1 MTSPWGVR
9 RATASDIDLVTSI
22 ITLAFAHDPLWA
34 HALARPDGR
43 TAHHAEFWR
52 LFAAVELARVSR
64 PLSAAVSFVVS
75 FTPVRGRSPV
85 FARIVFVQFA
95 DGPEPR

>member
-1 MTSPWGVR
+1 M
-9 RATASDIDLVTSI
+9 ATGMPISCSTYCG
-22 ITLAFAHDPLWA
+22 
-34 HALARPDGR
+34 GR
-43 TAHHAEFWR
+43 TIKTPSPDAVDLPTTSH